1 MTGIPAVC
9 VAICASVRAAHPP
22 ARPVTMPA
30 FPARLTCNS
39 VLSRSRPN
47 RPVPTGKDT
56 ANAVGLY
63 GPPGF
68 KSPISAV

>member
-39 VLSRSRPN
+39 VLSR
-47 RPVPTGKDT
+47 
-56 ANAVGLY
+56 
-63 GPPGF
+63 
-68 KSPISAV
+68 